1 MELLKLNEEEWD
13 NINAMLSSPDKE
25 SVSLGFGL
33 LENIDYTNEEQIKLF
48 EDYLHLFLSIPS
60 TEKASNRIKGKYM
73 HHYFEA
79 LENFNLN
86 K

>member
-1 MELLKLNEEEWD
+1 LFLPPLISSELKKSGAKVFLIE
-13 NINAMLSSPDKE
+13 
-25 SVSLGFGL
+25 
-33 LENIDYTNEEQIKLF
+33 ENIDYTNEEQIKLF

-60 TEKASNRIKGKYM
+60 TEKASNKIKGKYM

>member
-1 MELLKLNEEEWD
+1 M
-13 NINAMLSSPDKE
+13 
-25 SVSLGFGL
+25 
-33 LENIDYTNEEQIKLF
+33 KLF

-60 TEKASNRIKGKYM
+60 TEKASNKIKGKYM